1 MPRTVQTLSQ
11 SHRPLRMP
19 DSSTGTAPGSQ
30 PAKPIT
36 PISIGHR
43 PHGWLERRGRSQ
55 LSSPAKRQM
64 FGSGSDDN
72 SSDHEDVTKY
82 EVKKLRPLA
91 KAELASN
98 ISTLLK
104 GVSPSHPS
112 FSPKPGSLAEAVTEV
127 KRDIQPIQRGVKWH
141 KEENDSSLS
150 VRNFYKIQ
158 SPHKSGPLSEQDIN
172 DKVNRTGK
180 FSKKQS
186 KHFYKADED
195 IHGLVSISEPLK
207 VTVPEYFEAH
217 KIGLENRGMTC
228 YLNST
233 LQALLGLPMLVTD
246 AINLGRAVQS
256 LSLETIKLVSSFTS
270 LCLAQSK
277 GLAAMTNEMA
287 ASVKTDM
294 GCLDE
299 QFTGNEM
306 QDANEFLGRFLDG
319 LKENTRKIFTEVEEN
334 MEAREMVVMSENG
347 FTNRLTNLV
356 DTNFMYEKEEEK
368 VCCQCGHK
376 SSSRWTDNN
385 FLLPVDLSGK
395 KKQKALCYEV

>member
-1 MPRTVQTLSQ
+1 
-11 SHRPLRMP
+11 
-19 DSSTGTAPGSQ
+19 
-30 PAKPIT
+30 
-36 PISIGHR
+36 
-43 PHGWLERRGRSQ
+43 
-55 LSSPAKRQM
+55 M

-150 VRNFYKIQ
+150 VRNVYKIP
-158 SPHKSGPLSEQDIN
+158 SPHKSEPLSEQDFN
-172 DKVNRTGK
+172 VKVNRTGK

-319 LKENTRKIFTEVEEN
+319 LKENTRKIFTKVEEN
-334 MEAREMVVMSENG
+334 MEAKEMVVMSENG

-385 FLLPVDLSGK
+385 FLLPVDLSGR
-395 KKQKALCYEV
+395 KKQKAMCYEV